1 MALGLGQEQMDSE
14 GVLRERLTLLD
25 SGQVQHSEVAP
36 VVVVLAQVCVISL
49 DWACALSVREKIQKE
64 GS

>member
-1 MALGLGQEQMDSE
+1 MTLGLGQEQMDSE

-25 SGQVQHSEVAP
+25 PGQVQQSEVALC
-36 VVVVLAQVCVISL
+36 VVLLAQVCVVSL
-49 DWACALSVREKIQKE
+49 NRACAESVREKIQKE

>member
-1 MALGLGQEQMDSE
+1 MTLGLGQEQMDSE

-25 SGQVQHSEVAP
+25 PGQVQQSEVAQC
-36 VVVVLAQVCVISL
+36 VVLLAQVCVVSL
-49 DWACALSVREKIQKE
+49 NRAFAESVREKIQKE